1 MTEKLHV
8 FGTEC
13 MGYHDTES
21 LSNSVGETENQKHQ
35 AARRTNGGQC
45 ILPKIL
51 AYDHGVYHVVELLE
65 QISKQNRKGKKKND
79 LHWISDRHVFSH
91 SKISFTSYSFAIVVK
106 ERD

>member
-21 LSNSVGETENQKHQ
+21 LGNSVGETENQKHQ
-35 AARRTNGGQC
+35 AARRTDGGQC

-65 QISKQNRKGKKKND
+65 QISKQNRKGKRRM
-79 LHWISDRHVFSH
+79 IFIGFPIVM
-91 SKISFTSYSFAIVVK
+91 SFLIVK
-106 ERD
+106 SPLPLIHL

>member
-1 MTEKLHV
+1 MSLAPNAWDTMTPNPWAIPLAK
-8 FGTEC
+8 
-13 MGYHDTES
+13 
-21 LSNSVGETENQKHQ
+21 TENQKHQ
-35 AARRTNGGQC
+35 AARRTDGGQC

-91 SKISFTSYSFAIVVK
+91 SKNLLLPLIHL
-106 ERD
+106 